1 MTQTAMRVPLSD
13 DHSLFS
19 EGLASLLKRRNIEIV
34 ATGDGGDAVP
44 QAVQFKPHVILLDLR
59 MPEMHG
65 LEVLAQFQRRQI
77 ATPIVMLTTSAKQA
91 DLAEALRKGAHGYLL
106 KDMQPDELVV
116 ALRDI
121 AAGKTVVAPD
131 LTPLLAELVKGD
143 ACAKQECR
151 RFSQLTPREMEIL
164 GHLAEG
170 QGNKV
175 IARNL
180 DISDGTVKL
189 HMKAILRKLKVQS
202 RVEAAVMAVH
212 QGVCRGTKIN

>member
-13 DHSLFS
+13 DHSLFR

-59 MPEMHG
+59 MPEVHG

-77 ATPIVMLTTSAKQA
+77 ATPIVMLITS
-91 DLAEALRKGAHGYLL
+91 
-106 KDMQPDELVV
+106 
-116 ALRDI
+116 
-121 AAGKTVVAPD
+121 
-131 LTPLLAELVKGD
+131 
-143 ACAKQECR
+143 AKQECR